1 MSTDRGLLIACVEVV
16 ELITEYLE
24 GALDPTSNEQ
34 VTAHLA
40 LCEGCSRYLEQMRTT
55 IRTLGHVPLETLSDE
70 ARSTLLAA
78 FRDRRA

>member
-1 MSTDRGLLIACVEVV
+1 
-16 ELITEYLE
+16 
-24 GALDPTSNEQ
+24 
-34 VTAHLA
+34 
-40 LCEGCSRYLEQMRTT
+40 MRTT

>member
-1 MSTDRGLLIACVEVV
+1 VSTDPGLAVDCVDVV

-24 GALDPTSNEQ
+24 GALDPTTDER

-40 LCEGCSRYLEQMRTT
+40 LCEGCNRYLEQMRAT
-55 IRTLGHVPLETLSDE
+55 IRTVGHVPLETLSDE

-78 FRDRRA
+78 FRDRPD